1 MNRSKIGSVFA
12 WCVFGALMLG
22 VGWFGHQAFGPKPR
36 AREVRAGA
44 APSVAVADVQTVA
57 FNPPSEYVGHV
68 EPVQEVDILPHIE
81 GYLKKVCFEEGA
93 KVREGDV
100 LFEIDDEQYVAA
112 LNLQKSNVRSA
123 EAKVLVA
130 RAEVDRAERYFN
142 RLSGAD
148 DRGVTATERDTAETT
163 LASAR
168 AALNSAEAGVTE
180 AKASMAIAEFNM
192 KHTLVYSPISGRIGK
207 AFHHVGDF
215 VSPSKSP
222 LAHVVQLDPI
232 RVTFPI
238 TDRDS
243 DSWRRAAERENKD
256 VRDTRRLRI
265 VLPDGSVYG
274 RTGKLDF
281 GDNEMDRTTATVV
294 MHVRFDNATERLMP
308 NQYVKVLAD
317 ESSPETVTAVPTL
330 AMVKGSD
337 DWGVWVVGEDQT
349 VRRRTV
355 VPGAVWDG
363 RTVVKSG
370 LRPGERVVFQGT
382 HKLQEGCAVQVVPA
396 TEIK

>member
-1 MNRSKIGSVFA
+1 MRNSSSVV
-12 WCVFGALMLG
+12 WTIFGALMLG
-22 VGWFGHQAFGPKPR
+22 VGWFGHQVFGPKPHP
-36 AREVRAGA
+36 REMRTGA
-44 APSVAVADVQTVA
+44 APSVAVAEVRTVA

-123 EAKVLVA
+123 EAKVAVA
-130 RAEVDRAERYFN
+130 KAEVDRAERYYR
-142 RLSGAD
+142 RLKDAD
-148 DRGVTATERDTAETT
+148 DRGVMATERDTAETT

-168 AALNSAEAGVTE
+168 AALKSAEADVAE

-192 KHTLVYSPISGRIGK
+192 KHTLVHSPISGRIGK
-207 AFHHVGDF
+207 ALHHVGDF
-215 VSPSKSP
+215 VSPSKSA

-238 TDRDS
+238 TDRDC

-256 VRDTRRLRI
+256 IRDTQRLRL

-274 RTGKLDF
+274 KTGTLDF
-281 GDNEMDRTTATVV
+281 GDNQMDRTTATVV
-294 MHVRFDNATERLMP
+294 MHVRFDNPTERLMP
-308 NQYVKVLAD
+308 NQYVKVVSD
-317 ESSPETVTAVPTL
+317 ERSPETVIAVPTL
-330 AMVKGSD
+330 AMVKGTD
-337 DWGVWVVGEDQT
+337 DWCVWVVGEDST
-349 VRRRTV
+349 VRRRAV
-355 VPGAVWDG
+355 VPGVAWEG
-363 RTVVKSG
+363 RTAVKSG

-382 HKLQEGCAVQVVPA
+382 HKLQDGCAVLVVSP
-396 TEIK
+396 TEVK